1 MILLL
6 LFWGPHF
13 GNHWSRTYQLGWFIS
28 APCVVSLILQEVP
41 GFQRAAEKGKPQCAD
56 ASQALYICSCTIA
69 QSKSHTQALDEE
81 GDSLQVRAKESL
93 NKLEWLPQQTTTL
106 HTKICYR
113 TETHLWNKINAKHK
127 RALKHMEIAQCTM
140 DGRIIDDTPFLSLS
154 FDLCLQSKTFWVHLL
169 RAYNSNLFHMTSPI
183 RNCCC
188 QVNWWIVLCLKS

>member
-1 MILLL
+1 MVHLCSMCCVSHSPGGLWVPKSSRKRQVPMCRCFSILLL
-6 LFWGPHF
+6 
-13 GNHWSRTYQLGWFIS
+13 Q
-28 APCVVSLILQEVP
+28 
-41 GFQRAAEKGKPQCAD
+41 
-56 ASQALYICSCTIA
+56 YICPCTIA
-69 QSKSHTQALDEE
+69 QSKSYTQALDVE

-93 NKLEWLPQQTTTL
+93 NKLEWLLQQTTTL

-140 DGRIIDDTPFLSLS
+140 DGRIIDYTPFLSLS